1 MDLSATTDPTNTQPS
16 APLIAGRYRLELQL
30 SATERSELWRAAD
43 QLAGDSS
50 VALRRIPAEQEQLQ
64 QAFRSL
70 WPRLQGVLHPQV
82 PRFGELIEQDGAL
95 WLAREWQ
102 EGSSYV
108 ELLESRRERQ
118 LVFGAGEVLLLLR
131 QLLPALA
138 VLHSQG
144 LCHGDLCPAN
154 LLRRDR
160 DGLPVL
166 LDFGP
171 GGVTPGY
178 APPER
183 GRGEPPAPWMD
194 LYSLAVVA
202 LVLLSGE
209 QPAQLL
215 DPATLAWRWPASLD
229 ALPTLQEVLARL
241 LSTGAEERFHSAS
254 AALQALQQLP
264 IPDSTGPVA
273 RADRTVVLVPPPV
286 AEPSLPAVAPAPSAP
301 PKVVLPRSRQA
312 LK

>member
-1 MDLSATTDPTNTQPS
+1 MDLPAATDQPH
-16 APLIAGRYRLELQL
+16 AQLIAGRYRLERQL
-30 SATERSELWRAAD
+30 SRAEQSELWRASD
-43 QLAGDSS
+43 QLAGDGP
-50 VALRRIPAEQEQLQ
+50 VALRRISADQEALQAE
-64 QAFRSL
+64 FRAL

-82 PRFGELIEQDGAL
+82 PRFGELIAQDGNL
-95 WLAREWQ
+95 WLPREWQ
-102 EGSSYV
+102 EGSSYA
-108 ELLESRRERQ
+108 ELLQGRRERQ

-144 LCHGDLCPAN
+144 LCHGDLSPAN

-183 GRGEPPAPWMD
+183 GRGVAPATWMD

-202 LVLLSGE
+202 LVLLSGDE
-209 QPAQLL
+209 PAQLL
-215 DPATLAWRWPASLD
+215 DPASLKWRWPV
-229 ALPTLQEVLARL
+229 ALYQE
-241 LSTGAEERFHSAS
+241 
-254 AALQALQQLP
+254 
-264 IPDSTGPVA
+264 PD
-273 RADRTVVLVPPPV
+273 LK
-286 AEPSLPAVAPAPSAP
+286 AVF
-301 PKVVLPRSRQA
+301 
-312 LK
+312 